1 MENFIAVIGQD
12 ISNLPVSSFDE
23 GDEQPGR
30 FGAFPFNLYLNPPI
44 SRPLSGLTRQKKLPI
59 LRPETRTNLHTI
71 SPPDS
76 PFGRE
81 KMAPWL
87 WVVCQKEKAG
97 RSGIETA
104 QRSDPS
110 KGAVAPGCSPKEIP
124 DNRTALRVGES
135 YQNAPRLIKAKEKGR
150 GRDQQDPIEKE
161 GREPAPL
168 SGASGRGRRN
178 RTLRAERFASE
189 RQTSLR
195 HPFQNL
201 SPGSQSGFRQPPVWR
216 MRNQI
221 ITINDFLKKPSGICD
236 DSHRMRK

>member
-23 GDEQPGR
+23 GDEKPGR

-124 DNRTALRVGES
+124 DNRAALRVGES
-135 YQNAPRLIKAKEKGR
+135 YQNPRGLLRQRRRGGGGTSRTPSRKKGGSR
-150 GRDQQDPIEKE
+150 RPSPGHLGE
-161 GREPAPL
+161 GEETGL
-168 SGASGRGRRN
+168 SGRRDSPPSVRRPCATHS
-178 RTLRAERFASE
+178 RT
-189 RQTSLR
+189 
-195 HPFQNL
+195 
-201 SPGSQSGFRQPPVWR
+201 SPREANPAF
-216 MRNQI
+216 
-221 ITINDFLKKPSGICD
+221 
-236 DSHRMRK
+236 DSHLSGV

>member
-23 GDEQPGR
+23 GDEKPGR

-87 WVVCQKEKAG
+87 LVVCQKEKAG

-124 DNRTALRVGES
+124 DNRAALRVGES
-135 YQNAPRLIKAKEKGR
+135 YQNPPRLIKAKEKGR
-150 GRDQQDPIEKE
+150 EE
-161 GREPAPL
+161 GPAGPHRERREGAGAPL
-168 SGASGRGRRN
+168 RGIWERAKKPDSPGGEIR
-178 RTLRAERFASE
+178 LRASDVLAPPIPEPLPGKPIR
-189 RQTSLR
+189 
-195 HPFQNL
+195 L
-201 SPGSQSGFRQPPVWR
+201 STATCLAYEKS
-216 MRNQI
+216 NHHH
-221 ITINDFLKKPSGICD
+221 K
-236 DSHRMRK
+236 